1 MIKIINYQ
9 EAASAEPSS
18 CTQQQHGQPIRVA
31 GPSCRD
37 KHNIDRKRLVKNWD
51 IICS

>member
-1 MIKIINYQ
+1 MIKITKITKRLLQQNHQ
-9 EAASAEPSS
+9 AV
-18 CTQQQHGQPIRVA
+18 QQQHGQPIRVA
-31 GPSCRD
+31 GPSRRD